1 MRVSTQQALCNPLRR
16 AIAPS
21 TQHPKRVIMIG
32 PSLQQQGGM
41 ASVEN
46 LIMEQCYDGIS
57 VSHISEHDEGSSL
70 HRIKV
75 YFQALLKFTGLLLA
89 QKVDV
94 VHIHLSERG
103 SAWRTALLIL
113 LAALF
118 QKPVI
123 THAHGCEFHLF
134 YDKLPRLAQRLL
146 SMALRQCVY
155 FIVLSES
162 WRDYYVKRCGLSHAQ
177 VVVML
182 NPVQLPETLPN
193 RTKGDRV
200 RLVFLGRIGER
211 KGAFDLLE
219 AFARLPEEVRSRTS
233 LTLAGDGAVA
243 EARQRAQRL
252 GIGEQVT
259 FPGWIN
265 RAQRDQLLAH
275 ANVFVLPSYNEGLPM
290 AILEAMSWALP
301 VVTTPVGGIGEII
314 TSNDTGI
321 LIQPGDVT
329 QLSDRLQQLIENPSL
344 RQQMGDRARQRVTP
358 LSTQNYRAMLQA
370 LYTTAS

>member
-1 MRVSTQQALCNPLRR
+1 MRVSTQQAPCNALRR
-16 AIAPS
+16 AIAPTTRS
-21 TQHPKRVIMIG
+21 PKRVVMLG
-32 PSLQQQGGM
+32 PSLEQQGGM

-46 LIMEQCYDGIS
+46 LIMEQCYDGVS
-57 VSHISEHDEGSSL
+57 VRHISEHDEGSAL

-75 YFQALLKFTGLLLA
+75 YFRALLQFAGLLLA

-113 LAALF
+113 LAVLF

-134 YDKLPRLAQRLL
+134 YDNLPRLAQRVL
-146 SMALRQCVY
+146 SLVFRQCAY

-162 WRDYYVKRCGLSHAQ
+162 WRDYYVKRCGLSASR

-182 NPVQLPETLPN
+182 NPVQLPETVPN

-219 AFARLPEEVRSRTS
+219 AFARMPEEVRDRTS

-243 EARQRAQRL
+243 EARQLAQRL

-275 ANVFVLPSYNEGLPM
+275 AHVFVLPSYNEGLPM

-344 RQQMGDRARQRVTP
+344 RQQMGDRARQRVAP
-358 LSTQNYRAMLQA
+358 LSTQNYRTQLQT
-370 LYTTAS
+370 LYTTAR